1 LELRDYFMTLLVF
14 CLLLLEFYTAVST
27 EDALLDL
34 FAPNPATFIYRA
46 SNDSDQDL

>member
-1 LELRDYFMTLLVF
+1 MILLVY

-27 EDALLDL
+27 VGALLDL
-34 FAPNPATFIYRA
+34 FTHNPTICIYRA